1 MARIINYI
9 YNIINIIQRGKQIM
23 EIDVKDIIAHNLKL
37 ARKRINISLEYLA
50 SQIGVAKSTL
60 SNFENRKSTPSVEVL
75 FDICNFFQINM
86 SIFVSE
92 YLAEN
97 DFFSLDNSYF
107 DKSENKKDKL
117 IMYKKYLGTYNIYYF
132 KTESKITTAKLVIN
146 TFKNRFTVD
155 AVFDSK
161 VFEGHL
167 SIVGRHTYVNLT
179 GTTHFEKVLII
190 LHDPPSLDEYIGGI
204 GVMASVSSGRIQN
217 PCAKKL
223 ILSKKEL
230 SDINELKNLLIMSEK
245 FIVNIDESCD
255 DKVYHMIKQ
264 T

>member
-1 MARIINYI
+1 
-9 YNIINIIQRGKQIM
+9 M

-37 ARKRINISLEYLA
+37 VRKRTNISLESLA
-50 SQIGVAKSTL
+50 AQIGVAKSTL
-60 SNFENRKSTPSVEVL
+60 SNFENKKTTPSVEVL
-75 FDICNFFQINM
+75 FDLCTFFQINM

-92 YLAEN
+92 YLSER
-97 DFFSLDNSYF
+97 DFFSLDNGSF
-107 DKSENKKDKL
+107 DKLESKRDKL
-117 IMYKKYLGTYNIYYF
+117 ILYKKYLGTYHIYYY
-132 KTESKITTAKLVIN
+132 KTESKITTAQLIISHS
-146 TFKNRFTVD
+146 KNRFTVD
-155 AVFDSK
+155 AMFDSK

-230 SDINELKNLLIMSEK
+230 SDINEVKTLLSSSEK
-245 FIVNIDESCD
+245 YIVNIDESSD
-255 DKVYHMIKQ
+255 DKVYHMIKMAATQ
-264 T
+264 VTSY